1 MFNEP
6 FLVLSVLLKIKNM
19 RKFSLFLAVASFT
32 FFLLTGINDTDA
44 YFFANSCVIS
54 NSVAS
59 WWLNYFPGPNNCN
72 WVKFTATWTLQSW
85 ALETLTT
92 DWTFWNNSIHDF
104 ASEQYWNLWYCR
116 VWTWVVWTRTA
127 SQIFCPASEI
137 YPNIWATW
145 ATGNTGA
152 VWATWATGNTGA
164 VWSMGLSAYDL
175 ALWAW
180 FTGSEMDWVNSLTW
194 PMGATGYI
202 DIGTGIIQISPTI
215 SLTESTGS
223 FVAPEGSGFYIPV
236 VENQYGRYYLN
247 GWWLLAILSFLI
259 VLSVSFWIMWRIVF
273 KPIFEVWKQKK

>member
-1 MFNEP
+1 
-6 FLVLSVLLKIKNM
+6 M
-19 RKFSLFLAVASFT
+19 RKFALFLAVASFT
-32 FFLLTGINDTDA
+32 FFLLTGVNDTDA

-85 ALETLTT
+85 SLNTLTT

-104 ASEQYWNLWYCR
+104 ASEEYWNLWYCR
-116 VWTWVVWTRTA
+116 VWTWVAWTRTA
-127 SQIFCPASEI
+127 SQIFCPASEK

-175 ALWAW
+175 ALANG
-180 FTGSEMDWVNSLTW
+180 FTGSEVAWVMSLQGSW
-194 PMGATGYI
+194 ATVYI
-202 DIGTGIIQISPTI
+202 TNTGSSVPQYVA
-215 SLTESTGS
+215 TGS
-223 FVAPEGSGFYIPV
+223 FLIASTEWQGNIYVTDSIIYI
-236 VENQYGRYYLN
+236 
-247 GWWLLAILSFLI
+247 LLTIWFVLLFTSWTLFAII
-259 VLSVSFWIMWRIVF
+259 RWIANIMNINYS
-273 KPIFEVWKQKK
+273 KK